1 MLSFVNHELIWSIII
16 YLILVV
22 VFLTLIKNNPSLFLT
37 KNNKLKEFGVGKKK
51 TILPLWMYFIIG
63 AFIIYILTISFI
75 IV

>member
-1 MLSFVNHELIWSIII
+1 MILYVNNELIWSIII

-22 VFLTLIKNNPSLFLT
+22 LFLT
-37 KNNKLKEFGVGKKK
+37 VIKKNPRWFLTKTNKIKEFGVGKHK